1 MPKLLSRSKHEEFK
15 SNSALQIK
23 DQKERRAKSEE
34 KWSIAKFGSCSTV
47 PSSSSIPP
55 AARSCF
61 LRYALFAFAFG
72 FFPFYPCNILSSDFG
87 FFFFCNFPYTEHL
100 YKPQS
105 VKILYQST
113 HITSLLARDGAAISM
128 LLPPF
133 SFLPFSFI
141 FFPLSRLP
149 NTPLRM
155 TTQRMVD

>member
-1 MPKLLSRSKHEEFK
+1 MSKLLSRFKHEEFK
-15 SNSALQIK
+15 SNSALQTK

-47 PSSSSIPP
+47 PSSSTVPP

-61 LRYALFAFAFG
+61 LRYALFSFAFG
-72 FFPFYPCNILSSDFG
+72 
-87 FFFFCNFPYTEHL
+87 FFCNFPYTEHL

-105 VKILYQST
+105 VKTLYQST
-113 HITSLLARDGAAISM
+113 HFTSRRQYRGDNFPAAS
-128 LLPPF
+128 F
-133 SFLPFSFI
+133 SPFSFI

-155 TTQRMVD
+155 TTQRMVG